1 MSAIPPNVAA
11 SVLQSG
17 LAQQVQS
24 QDKDAAETAKSQAV
38 RDLHGRGG
46 DEDILEVEATEA
58 DTQVHPDAGGL
69 GSQGRNDAPP
79 EEEAEAET
87 TNPSDGITVDAD
99 GRPHLDLSA

>member
-17 LAQQVQS
+17 LAQRVQAR
-24 QDKDAAETAKSQAV
+24 DKDAVESAKATAA
-38 RDLHGRGG
+38 RDLNGRGG
-46 DEDILEVEATEA
+46 AEDILEVEATEA

-69 GSQGRNDAPP
+69 GSQGRHDAPP
-79 EEEAEAET
+79 DEEAEAP
-87 TNPSDGITVDAD
+87 NPSDGITVDAD